1 MIKKSGLALLGVM
14 SYGIVESIIFGYDYF
29 IVFSFILFFII
40 SSDII
45 LFNKFTS
52 PALERIRV
60 DRVME
65 NDFTRKYLEKQ
76 VTLKFYNPNRNLLKF
91 HYYDTLSDNFSSSG
105 EFEGEIALKPGET
118 KTVSYS
124 FKCLSI
130 GKFEIGPLRLYTEDP
145 MKLCIENVAIEK
157 ASAIKVGPSMSDVF
171 TQRSERLSNF
181 LFTVGIHFS
190 RKSGQ
195 GYDFYGIRQYVESDD
210 FRYVAWNRYGA
221 IDGDDLYIKQ
231 MEEERQIDVYFVL
244 DYSTGVNAGYN
255 GMRMYDRMVSA
266 VINASY
272 SILKN
277 RDGIGFQII
286 SSEIDEFIPAK
297 KSEDPIKSLEKKVA
311 ELRPSGDFYIYDAL
325 QKIRQNFK
333 KNAVVFI
340 VSPFSYPE
348 NFRALNRSK
357 FNTGHP
363 TYLFIPDRYDF
374 EPQPESEVGKK
385 LLMSLEIK
393 QRRNLKAVTAFFN
406 GVGIKSIVA
415 RDRELIARIL
425 AEYRYARTLNL
436 GS

>member
-1 MIKKSGLALLGVM
+1 
-14 SYGIVESIIFGYDYF
+14 
-29 IVFSFILFFII
+29 
-40 SSDII
+40 
-45 LFNKFTS
+45 
-52 PALERIRV
+52 
-60 DRVME
+60 
-65 NDFTRKYLEKQ
+65 
-76 VTLKFYNPNRNLLKF
+76 
-91 HYYDTLSDNFSSSG
+91 
-105 EFEGEIALKPGET
+105 
-118 KTVSYS
+118 
-124 FKCLSI
+124 
-130 GKFEIGPLRLYTEDP
+130 
-145 MKLCIENVAIEK
+145 MKLCLENVAIEK
-157 ASAIKVGPSMSDVF
+157 ASTIKVGPSMSDVF

-221 IDGDDLYIKQ
+221 IDGEDLYIKQ

-244 DYSTGVNAGYN
+244 DYSTGVNTGYN

-311 ELRPSGDFYIYDAL
+311 ELRPSGEFHISDAL
-325 QKIRQNFK
+325 RKIRQNFK

-348 NFRALNRSK
+348 SFMASSRSQ

-374 EPQPESEVGKK
+374 EPQPETDVGKK

-393 QRRNLKAVTAFFN
+393 HRRKSQGCYFILQRRWNQIDRCT
-406 GVGIKSIVA
+406 GQGIDSK
-415 RDRELIARIL
+415 D
-425 AEYRYARTLNL
+425 TC
-436 GS
+436 